1 VGLEA
6 LEVIGKAF
14 SNIADNMIGLGS
26 ILVLAGFTMLV
37 IIGVAYGIYYLIKAL
52 KMLPNLTVKELVKY
66 TVIFAVALV
75 IVGILLP

>member
-1 VGLEA
+1 MGFDA
-6 LEVIGKAF
+6 LEVFGRAI
-14 SNIADNMIGLGS
+14 SNIASSLTGLGS
-26 ILVLAGFTMLV
+26 MLVFAGFTILV

-52 KMLPNLTVKELVKY
+52 KMLPNLTVKEFVKY